1 MGWRHK
7 RDPELFVP
15 IAPRYHPSAVLAA
28 PPLRGR
34 RSSPLEHLWL
44 IERGGAR
51 NQHELLNIPKAA
63 RGGHRIPD

>member
-7 RDPELFVP
+7 RDRELFVP

-34 RSSPLEHLWL
+34 RPSPLSISGSLK
-44 IERGGAR
+44 GAGLETST
-51 NQHELLNIPKAA
+51 NY
-63 RGGHRIPD
+63 